1 MCLKQASHAPTP
13 KRKHQLRTG
22 FAYSLHIS
30 RCTNKYRNIQIFP
43 TNLKRKD
50 IWFYMRYIIRLSRN
64 NKEKGGQSRPG
75 KNSVQSNEE
84 NVDIADHDTEKLD
97 EKIVKMKFCFC

>member
-1 MCLKQASHAPTP
+1 
-13 KRKHQLRTG
+13 
-22 FAYSLHIS
+22 
-30 RCTNKYRNIQIFP
+30 
-43 TNLKRKD
+43 
-50 IWFYMRYIIRLSRN
+50 MRYIIRLSRN

-84 NVDIADHDTEKLD
+84 NVDIADHDKEKLD